1 MYRPSPPTQ
10 PSCER
15 FSLPFSGNLASDNR
29 WVKLAEVIP
38 WKEFEPQYAQQFSQT
53 MGATAKPFRMALG
66 SLIIKEKLGTSDRET
81 VAQISENPY
90 LQYFLGLSEYQQK
103 APFDASMLVHFR
115 QRLGPELVLAVNES
129 VVAPI
134 CSDAQAPVPEPSSS
148 SEDTSA
154 EDRNSPKTGQL
165 ILDATCAPSDI
176 HYPTDLSLLNDA
188 RKWSERLIDALYGQ
202 LKDRL
207 SCKPRTYRRVA
218 RRRYLSIARKR
229 KPSRRLVRKGI
240 GQQLRYVRRNLAHI
254 EALVEAGAQLCHLSR
269 REYRMLLV
277 IAEVYRQQLQMYQ
290 SRTHRLENRIVSL
303 SQPHVR
309 PIVRGKARTP
319 VEFGAKLSVS
329 CVDGYVFLDHLDWE
343 AFNESTHLKQQA
355 EAFRTRFGHYPT
367 SIHADQIY
375 RTRANLR
382 WCKQQGIRLSGPP
395 LGRPSS
401 NKTVQAQLKQQAK
414 KDEAVRV
421 QIEGKFGQAKRRF
434 SLGRVMAK
442 LAQTAQTSIAIT
454 FLVMNLERW
463 LRCLCLFLFFAVSR
477 TEIKACRPSK
487 DIAPQ
492 WSMA

>member
-1 MYRPSPPTQ
+1 MYRHSSPEQ
-10 PSCER
+10 LSCEQ
-15 FSLPFSGNLASDNR
+15 FSLPFNGSLSSDNR

-38 WKEFEPQYAQQFSQT
+38 WMEFEPHYAQQFSQT

-90 LQYFLGLSEYQQK
+90 LQYFLGLREYQQK

-115 QRLGPELVLAVNES
+115 QRLGSEVVMAVNES
-129 VVAPI
+129 VVGPI
-134 CSDAQAPVPEPSSS
+134 ASEAQAHVPES
-148 SEDTSA
+148 TAASA
-154 EDRNSPKTGQL
+154 EDACSEDAQSPKTGQL
-165 ILDATCAPSDI
+165 ILDATCAPADI
-176 HYPTDLSLLNDA
+176 RYPTDLSLLNDA
-188 RKWSERLIDALYGQ
+188 REWSERLIDALYAPIK
-202 LKDRL
+202 LRMAR
-207 SCKPRTYRRVA
+207 KPRTYRRVA

-229 KPSRRLVRKGI
+229 KPSRRLLRKGI
-240 GQQLRYVRRNLAHI
+240 AQQLRYVRRNLDHI
-254 EALVEAGAQLCHLSR
+254 DTLVEAGAQLSWLSR
-269 REYRMLLV
+269 GEYRMLLV

-290 SRTHRLENRIVSL
+290 SRTHRIEHRIVSL

-309 PIVRGKARTP
+309 PIVRGKAGTP

-329 CVDGYVFLDHLDWE
+329 CVDGYVFLDHLDWD
-343 AFNESTHLKQQA
+343 AFNESTHLQKQA
-355 EAFRTRFGHYPT
+355 EAFRARFGHYPA

-401 NKTVQAQLKQQAK
+401 DETVQAQLKQQAK
-414 KDEAVRV
+414 EDEAIRV

-454 FLVMNLERW
+454 FLVLNLERW
-463 LRCLCLFLFFAVSR
+463 LRCLHLFCCVFLLSQR
-477 TEIKACRPSK
+477 
-487 DIAPQ
+487 
-492 WSMA
+492 